1 MLYFGYRTLYIS
13 AKVTK
18 ICWKH
23 FQKHRQE
30 KTQNILVVVTF
41 SFVLFNSKIYWTF
54 QFVSLHSK
62 MYWTFHICFFIAAK
76 LYFFFFTKVFVKL
89 TSVLANNKSVVK
101 NYIEYQVCSKL
112 SKICS
117 FSIGEGVFKDMATF
131 WCKHFPYIYKVL
143 KIKMLAKTN
152 ILIP

>member
-30 KTQNILVVVTF
+30 KNQNILVIVTF
-41 SFVLFNSKIYWTF
+41 SFHWTF

-62 MYWTFHICFFIAAK
+62 MYCTFHLCFFIAAK

-101 NYIEYQVCSKL
+101 NYIEHQVCSKL

-117 FSIGEGVFKDMATF
+117 FSIGEGVFKYTATF

-143 KIKMLAKTN
+143 KD
-152 ILIP
+152 